1 MILDLKLQK
10 FKIMMNNIKLTM
22 SNELNWKMK
31 TLNQKNK

>member
-1 MILDLKLQK
+1 MILNLKLQK

-31 TLNQKNK
+31 TLN